1 MSAQESSMIDVHVF
15 GQVLRLNCPVEQQE
29 SLRLAAKDLDERLTT
44 MQSKTNILQ
53 LERILS
59 IVALNLMFELNNE
72 KETNKQL
79 HDVYARIQDLDKS
92 LAIILDNVKP
102 KTFSL

>member
-29 SLRLAAKDLDERLTT
+29 SLRRAAKDLDERLTT

-79 HDVYARIQDLDKS
+79 QDVYARIQDLDKS

-102 KTFSL
+102 KAFSL